1 MSMTGPWHT
10 RGFGAP
16 QELRTPPWR
25 LCLCAA
31 LLTVSGCAQIAQ
43 IKPQVPQSEG
53 HISAPRATEA
63 EIDRT
68 IPPPARSTAFVPPP
82 KPALRPQ
89 TYSVVVNEVPVKE
102 LLLALSRDTKQNID
116 IHPALTGVVSLN
128 AINEPL
134 TAILDRMSKQ
144 VDLRY
149 LMDGNTIVVT
159 PDTPYSHTYRVDYV
173 NMVRNTSSA
182 IGVSGQV
189 AGGQQG
195 SQQAQG
201 SSQSASTV
209 TTTTTNDFWQILQK
223 TVQSILRSAQLQSRE
238 ARAEQLALVQAEQK
252 IRLQEAI
259 ANSVARSTQPGSPAA
274 GAAVAAVAPGET
286 RPQTAAQGVAEDV
299 IVNPIA
305 GTLTVFGTDA
315 QHKLIQ
321 NYLTQV
327 QSAAQRQVL
336 IEATIVEVALSE
348 AYQGGINWSRV
359 FPGSG
364 FSIAQTLLGGF
375 AGAATAAGATAG
387 NAITF
392 GYQRNNTTSTIQLLQ
407 EFGTT
412 RVLSSPKLLAL
423 NNQTALLKVVD
434 NVIYFEIKAD
444 TTTSNT
450 GPSLTTFNTTA
461 KTVSV
466 GMVMGVTPQISDDD
480 RVSLTIRPTISRVLR
495 FRNDPNPSLCDVNRN
510 NCIAS
515 PVPEVQVREME
526 SVLQIGSGQTVIMGG
541 LMQDNLQRDREQ
553 LPGADKLGDAGE
565 LFRFRNERSAKTELV
580 IFIRPTVVKNPSLE
594 SDDLK
599 FFQRFLPQ
607 SGQTT
612 SSTGTVGTTR

>member
-10 RGFGAP
+10 RGFEAP
-16 QELRTPPWR
+16 RVRRAQPLR

-53 HISAPRATEA
+53 HITAPRAAEV

-82 KPALRPQ
+82 KPAVRPQ
-89 TYSVVVNEVPVKE
+89 TYSVVVNEVPAKE

-149 LMDGNTIVVT
+149 RMEGNTIVVT

-173 NMVRNTSSA
+173 NMIRNTSSA

-195 SQQAQG
+195 SQQSQG
-201 SSQSASTV
+201 SSQSASSV

-238 ARAEQLALVQAEQK
+238 ARAEQLSLLQAEQK

-259 ANSVARSTQPGSPAA
+259 ANSVARGSQSGSPTA
-274 GAAVAAVAPGET
+274 GAAVAAAVPGET
-286 RPQTAAQGVAEDV
+286 RPQTTAQSVSEDV

-336 IEATIVEVALSE
+336 IEATIVEVRLSE

-375 AGAATAAGATAG
+375 TGAATAAGATAG

-407 EFGTT
+407 EFGAT
-412 RVLSSPKLLAL
+412 RVLSSPKLLAI

-434 NVIYFEIKAD
+434 NIVYFEIKAD
-444 TTTSNT
+444 TSTSNT

-480 RVSLTIRPTISRVLR
+480 RVSLTVRPTISRVLR
-495 FRNDPNPSLCDVNRN
+495 FRNDPNPSLCDAARTT
-510 NCIAS
+510 CIAS

-526 SVLQIGSGQTVIMGG
+526 SVLQVGSGQTIIMGG
-541 LMQDNLQRDREQ
+541 LMQDDLQRDREQ

-565 LFRFRNERSAKTELV
+565 LLRFRNERSSKTELV
-580 IFIRPTVVKNPSLE
+580 IFIRPTVVKHPSIE

-607 SGQTT
+607 AGQAT
-612 SSTGTVGTTR
+612 SSTGTASTTR